1 MKSLRVSKEL
11 HQKVKI
17 QASKMGLTIQEY
29 ISLIVNKDMLNG
41 TN

>member
-1 MKSLRVSKEL
+1 MKSLRVTKEL

-17 QASKMGLTIQEY
+17 QASKLGLTIQEY
-29 ISLIVNKDMLNG
+29 IELIVNKDITNG

>member
-1 MKSLRVSKEL
+1 MKSLRVTKEL

-17 QASKMGLTIQEY
+17 QASKMGITIQEY
-29 ISLIVNKDMLNG
+29 INLIVNKDIANG